1 MNSSHSNAH
10 NSSCDSGDN
19 NLDCCGENVD
29 DTVIEEATVSEADEE
44 ERAADYAHVDSDDDD
59 DDDDDDDL
67 SCYHA
72 RRHIDEQ
79 WHVGTHLDLDDIV
92 LEDLSLQDGDGVD
105 EPDDVSD
112 EVNVNLSSL
121 FFVKYPW

>member
-10 NSSCDSGDN
+10 

-44 ERAADYAHVDSDDDD
+44 EMAADYDHVED

-79 WHVGTHLDLDDIV
+79 WHVGTHVDVEDIV